1 MHHHW
6 VGGAAA
12 AVVVADTLV
21 EGEDVGGV
29 VWHPVVGPRQEV
41 ELLDMACRVLIPI
54 LHRVWVGQGAGG
66 VTDYTSS
73 HLDTQTHLLYREL
86 AHTVHCKLLLLRHGD
101 LDVAIETG
109 DIDRFWPVLVA
120 FDNALRNRQGEG
132 EGEGR
137 ERGQCDRHTYRQT
150 YLL

>member
-1 MHHHW
+1 M
-6 VGGAAA
+6 
-12 AVVVADTLV
+12 
-21 EGEDVGGV
+21 
-29 VWHPVVGPRQEV
+29 
-41 ELLDMACRVLIPI
+41 
-54 LHRVWVGQGAGG
+54 GQGVGG

-120 FDNALRNRQGEG
+120 FDNALRYRQGEG
-132 EGEGR
+132 EGRGR
-137 ERGQCDRHTYRQT
+137 GRRGRGDSVTDIHTYRHTYFNSHPFFEFGNHDNSRHIE
-150 YLL
+150 LPNHPPEVVNGRGCWSL